1 MSVDRLILCD
11 FSFQQPSGETLL
23 DTSPNQN
30 HGQIHN
36 ATWETVNSH
45 EYSLSFDGSG
55 FVRVPHHECLNPFE
69 PFTIEVWAKGT
80 GSPLSWREMTTGDPP
95 TRDLYF
101 QVVGERIYF
110 ATNTDIPHPEKRR
123 RIAHH
128 LITGSIDTNGENWTI
143 REHQVTPFFPIEPK
157 MQVVGDQIYY
167 NFFALDH
174 SRPDVTGTRS
184 IGEFYTARSNLDGS
198 DFHATPRLTPEEF
211 GRRTEQSGLQV
222 LGERIYHA
230 FVKMDQHG
238 KWQMWTAQSN
248 LDESGW
254 QTVQRTTDGGWI
266 PRFQA
271 TTDGIYYYYGR
282 YYKTHP
288 QDTFYIAKSDFDGR
302 DWQVIAK
309 FHDEFARPLGRFL
322 VANGWIYV
330 TYTALDYDRIARF
343 YTGRLDVNGQRRQF
357 IKRTDHLTD
366 AGPGHIRIMGDRL
379 YYCYAKHKTS
389 DTPTQFWLA
398 ESNLDGGNWGIE
410 PITNPNV
417 RHLMNY
423 GAFQMV
429 GGRTYW
435 SANRAPDLYY
445 DQRVLFGTSGSNLVN
460 KDGAFGIGLTEKQRA
475 RAFINCGQGY
485 LQRGETMDG
494 YYRHVIET
502 EVDDDWHAYVM
513 SFDGSTLTFCMDGDV
528 VGKRLVDV
536 SVEMNAAPMVIGEGF
551 VGNIARLS
559 IRKGVDVRKFSKPL
573 LRWT

>member
-1 MSVDRLILCD
+1 MSVDGLILCD
-11 FSFQQPSGETLL
+11 FPFEKPTGETLL

-45 EYSLSFDGSG
+45 QYSLSFDGSG
-55 FVRVPHHECLNPFE
+55 FVRVPQHECLNLFA

-80 GSPLSWREMTTGDPP
+80 AAPLRWREMTTGDPP

-110 ATNTDIPHPEKRR
+110 ATNTDIPHPETRR

-128 LITGSIDTNGENWTI
+128 LITGSVDTNGENWTI
-143 REHQVTPFFPIEPK
+143 REHQLTPFSPVEPK

-167 NFFALDH
+167 NFFAVDH

-184 IGEFYTARSNLDGS
+184 IGEFYTAHSNLDGS
-198 DFHATPRLTPEEF
+198 DFQATPRLTPEEF
-211 GRRTEQSGLQV
+211 GRRTEQSCLQV
-222 LGERIYHA
+222 VGERIYHA
-230 FVKMDQHG
+230 YVKMDQHV
-238 KWQMWTAQSN
+238 KWQLWTAQSN
-248 LDESGW
+248 LDGSGW
-254 QTVQRTTDGGWI
+254 RTVQRTTDGGWI

-282 YYKTHP
+282 PRKTHP

-302 DWQVIAK
+302 NWQVIAK

-322 VANGWIYV
+322 VANGWIYA
-330 TYTALDYDRIARF
+330 TYTALDNDRICRF

-366 AGPGHIRIMGDRL
+366 TGAAHIRFMGDRL
-379 YYCYAKHKTS
+379 YYCYGKQKSSETS
-389 DTPTQFWLA
+389 LQYWRA
-398 ESNLDGGNWGIE
+398 ESDLDGGNWRIE
-410 PITNPNV
+410 PITDPNV
-417 RHLMNY
+417 RHSMSY

-435 SANRAPDLYY
+435 LADRAPDLWY
-445 DQRVLFGTSGSNLVN
+445 DQRVLFGTSGANLVN

-485 LQRGETMDG
+485 LLRGETMDG

-513 SFDGSTLTFCMDGDV
+513 SFDGRTLTFWMDGGI
-528 VGKRLVDV
+528 VGKKSVDV
-536 SVEMNAAPMVIGEGF
+536 SVEVNEVPMVIGEGF

-559 IRKGVDVRKFSKPL
+559 IRKGVDIGKFSKPL
-573 LRWT
+573 FR

>member
-1 MSVDRLILCD
+1 MSVDGLILCD
-11 FSFQQPSGETLL
+11 SSFEKPTGETLL

-36 ATWETVNSH
+36 ATWESVNSH
-45 EYSLSFDGSG
+45 QYSLSFDGSG
-55 FVRVPHHECLNPFE
+55 FVRVPQHECLNLFA

-80 GSPLSWREMTTGDPP
+80 AAPLSWREMTTGDPP
-95 TRDLYF
+95 IRNPYF

-110 ATNTDIPHPEKRR
+110 ATNTDIPHPEKRT

-128 LITGSIDTNGENWTI
+128 LITGSVDTNGENWTI
-143 REHQVTPFFPIEPK
+143 REHQLSRFSPLEPK

-167 NFFALDH
+167 NFFALDP
-174 SRPDVTGTRS
+174 SQPDVTGTGKV
-184 IGEFYTARSNLDGS
+184 GEFYTAHSNLDGS
-198 DFHATPRLTPEEF
+198 DFQATPRLTPEEF
-211 GRRTEQSGLQV
+211 GRRTEQSCLQV
-222 LGERIYHA
+222 VGERIYHGY
-230 FVKMDQHG
+230 VKMDRHG
-238 KWQMWTAQSN
+238 KWQLWTAQSN

-254 QTVQRTTDGGWI
+254 QTVQRTTEGGWI

-302 DWQVIAK
+302 NWQVIAK
-309 FHDEFARPLGRFL
+309 FHDEFARPLGRLL
-322 VANGWIYV
+322 VANGWIFV
-330 TYTALDYDRIARF
+330 TFAARDNDGIARLH
-343 YTGRLDVNGQRRQF
+343 TGRLDINGHLRQF

-366 AGPGHIRIMGDRL
+366 TGAAHIRFMGDRL
-379 YYCYAKHKTS
+379 YYCYEKQKTS
-389 DTPTQFWLA
+389 ETSLQYWRA
-398 ESNLDGGNWGIE
+398 ESDLDGENWRIE
-410 PITNPNV
+410 PITDPNV
-417 RHLMNY
+417 RHSMSY

-435 SANRAPDLYY
+435 LADRAPDLWY
-445 DQRVLFGTSGSNLVN
+445 DQRVLFGTSGANLVN

-485 LQRGETMDG
+485 LLRGETMDG

-513 SFDGSTLTFCMDGDV
+513 SFDGRTLTFWMDGDI
-528 VGKRLVDV
+528 VGKKSVDV
-536 SVEMNAAPMVIGEGF
+536 SVEVNQAPMVIGEGF

-559 IRKGVDVRKFSKPL
+559 IRKGVDIGKFSKPL
-573 LRWT
+573 FR